1 MLSGND
7 VQNAAIIA
15 AELDITTSTLGIHKP
30 FEPEDHDLG
39 LLDTFNSL
47 IHAHFISLLK
57 SYPLC

>member
-39 LLDTFNSL
+39 LL
-47 IHAHFISLLK
+47 I
-57 SYPLC
+57 